1 MIKLKGTKK
10 ELFFEII
17 RFLIVGG
24 TATIVEY
31 GLFALLN
38 SLIGFNPFMTG
49 LCQAI
54 AFLVSLLV
62 NWFLS
67 IIFVYKNVE
76 DKEKSRSFKSF
87 LIFALI
93 GLIGMAIS
101 SLGVALGEL
110 IPATGFNI
118 LGNDL
123 RTWIVK
129 CILTLIVLVWNYL
142 GRKIFIFK

>member
-1 MIKLKGTKK
+1 MLKIKGTKK
-10 ELFFEII
+10 ELFFEIL
-17 RFLIVGG
+17 RFLLVGG

-31 GLFALLN
+31 GIFALLN
-38 SLIGFNPFMTG
+38 GLLGFNPILTG
-49 LCQAI
+49 LWQAI
-54 AFLVSLLV
+54 AFTISLLV

-76 DKEKSRSFKSF
+76 NKEKSRSFKSF

-101 SLGVALGEL
+101 SGGVALGEL
-110 IPATGFNI
+110 LPKLNITI

-123 RTWIVK
+123 RTWLVK
-129 CILTLIVLVWNYL
+129 CTFTCIVLVWNYI

>member
-1 MIKLKGTKK
+1 MLKIKGTKK
-10 ELFFEII
+10 ELFFEIL
-17 RFLIVGG
+17 RFLLVGG

-31 GLFALLN
+31 GIFALLN
-38 SLIGFNPFMTG
+38 GLLGFNPILTG
-49 LCQAI
+49 LWQAI
-54 AFLVSLLV
+54 AFTVSLLV

-76 DKEKSRSFKSF
+76 NKEKSRSFKSF
-87 LIFALI
+87 VIFALI

-101 SLGVALGEL
+101 SGGVALGEL
-110 IPATGFNI
+110 LPKLNIMI

-129 CILTLIVLVWNYL
+129 CIFTCIVLVWNYI